1 MFDVLGVK
9 NIERGC
15 VFQIVTPCYIDMEL
29 KTGGLEDDFQ
39 FQLGDFLGSI
49 AIFRGATFF
58 SDPFFFFR
66 SLFLLLAP
74 RSISMDQYG
83 PTSLTCFVSGLHP
96 VSLEEFGGCQNDGSQ
111 LDK

>member
-49 AIFRGATFF
+49 TIFRGATFF
-58 SDPFFFFR
+58 SDPFFFQIPFFALG
-66 SLFLLLAP
+66 SEIDLHGPIWANVFDLLRFWASP
-74 RSISMDQYG
+74 
-83 PTSLTCFVSGLHP
+83 CFVGRVWGLP
-96 VSLEEFGGCQNDGSQ
+96 
-111 LDK
+111 K

>member
-58 SDPFFFFR
+58 SDPFFCSWLRDR
-66 SLFLLLAP
+66 SPWTNMGQRL
-74 RSISMDQYG
+74 
-83 PTSLTCFVSGLHP
+83 
-96 VSLEEFGGCQNDGSQ
+96 
-111 LDK
+111 